1 MSSRAQAHIRLSAL
15 RHNLQRVRE
24 YVPDSRIMAAIKADA
39 YGHGALQAAAALK
52 DADALAVATLD
63 EAMQLRWHG
72 EQRAICVLG
81 GLQSQDQMRQAAE
94 QKLQIVLHD
103 DSHLAMLTELDPVW
117 ELDIWFKLDTG
128 MHRLGFQPSRVSELQ
143 ALPAEHTNLTLQGW
157 MTHLACADD
166 LVHPL
171 TDQQINSFAR
181 ALGSIEGPRSIAN
194 SAGVVAWPAS
204 HADWVRPGIMLYG
217 SSPVLNKPAADYG
230 LEPVMSLRSEL
241 IAIQKLQAGDGIGY
255 GQTWVCPE
263 DMPVGVVGIGYGDG
277 YPRHAVNGTPVA
289 VGDAVVPL
297 VGRVSMDMI
306 CVDLRAA
313 PDARVGDVVEL
324 WGDRVSVDEVAQ
336 AAGTIS
342 YELFCRLTSRVDY
355 IYSQN

>member
-24 YVPDSRIMAAIKADA
+24 YAPDSRIMAAIKADA
-39 YGHGALQAAAALK
+39 YGHGALQAAAALQ

-81 GLQSQDQMRQAAE
+81 GLQSQAQIRQAAE
-94 QKLQIVLHD
+94 HKLQIVLHD
-103 DSHLAMLTELDPVW
+103 DSHLAMLAELDPAW

-128 MHRLGFQPSRVSELQ
+128 MHRLGFQPSRVGELQ
-143 ALPAEHTNLTLQGW
+143 AFIAEHRNLRLQGW

-166 LVHPL
+166 PAHPL
-171 TDQQINSFAR
+171 TEQQISCFAD
-181 ALGSIEGPRSIAN
+181 ALDSAEGPRSIAN

-204 HADWVRPGIMLYG
+204 HTDWVRPGIMLYG
-217 SSPVLNKPAADYG
+217 SSPILNTPAADYG

-241 IAIQKLQAGDGIGY
+241 IAIQELQAGDGIGY
-255 GQTWVCPE
+255 GQIWTCPE
-263 DMPVGVVGIGYGDG
+263 DMRVGVVGIGYGDG
-277 YPRHAVNGTPVA
+277 YPRHAVNGTPIA
-289 VGDAVVPL
+289 VGSAVVPL
-297 VGRVSMDMI
+297 VGRVSMDMV

-313 PDARVGDVVEL
+313 PNARVGDVVEL
-324 WGDRVSVDEVAQ
+324 WGDRVPVDQVAS

-342 YELFCRLTSRVDY
+342 YELFCRLTNRVEY
-355 IYSQN
+355 IYT